1 MVELKLV
8 EPKLTKEEKQFLQQ
22 LQNSINQIVA
32 RATQL
37 IFWGKNKPDILSQDM
52 ADMMVAVGFKIKDL
66 SSILSNTGAKNEIK
80 RIR

>member
-8 EPKLTKEEKQFLQQ
+8 EPKLTKEKKQFLQQ
-22 LQNSINQIVA
+22 LQNSINQMVA

-66 SSILSNTGAKNEIK
+66 ISILSNTGAKNEIK

>member
-22 LQNSINQIVA
+22 LQNSTNQIVA

-66 SSILSNTGAKNEIK
+66 IGILSNTGAKNEIK

>member
-37 IFWGKNKPDILSQDM
+37 IFWGKNKPDILSQYM
-52 ADMMVAVGFKIKDL
+52 ADLMVAVGFNIKDL
-66 SSILSNTGAKNEIK
+66 ISILSNTGAKNEIK